1 MVSWVGAM
9 TSGHWRHVMYKY
21 SDIAYVCVAS
31 DEIGISSNK
40 INKAMAIM

>member
-1 MVSWVGAM
+1 M
-9 TSGHWRHVMYKY
+9 TSGHWRRVMHKY
-21 SDIAYVCVAS
+21 SDIGVAS